1 MSIYLNFEGFRRSQ
15 KPNNYL
21 IAPEGL
27 CRKSSPDDVSPLIKK
42 SPEALFRRLVGLF
55 ESSSGWKNLDYD
67 ENNRRISVVAVTPLL
82 RFKDDLDIR
91 VLPVEGLPEGQ
102 VGSHIAIYSRSRIG
116 YSDLGANKKRVEALL
131 ARFPT

>member
-27 CRKSSPDDVSPLIKK
+27 CKKSTPDETSPLIKK
-42 SPEALFRRLVGLF
+42 SPEALFRRLIALF
-55 ESSSGWKNLDYD
+55 ESSGRWKKLDFD
-67 ENNRRISVVAVTPLL
+67 EDNHRISVIAVTPLF
-82 RFKDDLDIR
+82 RFKDDVDIR

-102 VGSHIAIYSRSRIG
+102 VGSHLAIYSRSRVG
-116 YSDLGANKKRVEALL
+116 YSDLGANKKRVDGLL